1 MSEGVSHAARLN
13 NDCRMATD
21 RPALERELLGQGEV
35 FFRRIT
41 EHCPHLF
48 AAAPLFVAA
57 SQLEQMR
64 GVIAAVER
72 AVKLPGWRS
81 PQMLSNTRMCS
92 PDIPVNERT
101 KARGVFMGYDFHL
114 NDEGAHLI
122 EINTNAGGAFLNAL
136 LLHSQRDLPLPG
148 TAVALDNLEQVFL
161 DMFVNEW
168 RLERGDA
175 LLHTV
180 AIVDENP
187 RAQYLYPEF
196 LLAQGM
202 FERAGMAALIAD
214 PGELEERSDGIYC
227 REQKVDMVYNRL
239 TDFALEQ
246 HPALRSA
253 SLNAKVVL
261 TPHPSCHAL
270 YADKR
275 NLAALAEAGLL
286 RGLGL
291 AESDIAALQA
301 GIPETRPVREQDD
314 GLWWQQ
320 RKQWFFKPDS
330 GFGGKGAYRG
340 DKLTRRVFE
349 EILQGGYVAQKFAAP
364 GERMVCLEG
373 EEPVQLKFDVRCYV
387 YCGQVQLVAARL
399 YQGQTTN
406 FRTSGG
412 GFAQVRIVV

>member
-1 MSEGVSHAARLN
+1 MSIEFAARLN
-13 NDCRMATD
+13 SDCRMATD
-21 RPALERELLGQGEV
+21 RPALERELLGQGEI

-48 AAAPLFVAA
+48 AAAPLFVDA

-64 GVIAAVER
+64 GVIDAVER
-72 AVKLPGWRS
+72 AINLPGWRS
-81 PQMLSNTRMCS
+81 PQTLSNTQTFS
-92 PDIPVNERT
+92 PDIPANERG
-101 KARGVFMGYDFHL
+101 KAKGVFMGYDFHL
-114 NDEGAHLI
+114 NHDGAHLI

-136 LLHSQRDLPLPG
+136 LLRSQRDAPLSG
-148 TAVALDNLEQVFL
+148 TAVALDNLGQVFTG
-161 DMFVNEW
+161 MFWNEW
-168 RLERGDA
+168 RLERGGA
-175 LLHTV
+175 PLQTV

-196 LLAQGM
+196 LLAQRM
-202 FERAGMAALIAD
+202 FEHAGMAALIAD
-214 PGELEERSDGIYC
+214 PAELEERPDGLYC
-227 REQKVDMVYNRL
+227 REQKVDLIYNRL
-239 TDFALEQ
+239 TDFMLEQ

-253 SLNAKVVL
+253 SLSGKVVL
-261 TPHPSCHAL
+261 TPHPDCYAR

-275 NLAALAEAGLL
+275 NLAALTDAGLL

-301 GIPETRPVREQDD
+301 GIPETRLVREQDD
-314 GLWWQQ
+314 GQWWQQ
-320 RKQWFFKPDS
+320 RKQWFFKPGS

-349 EILQGGYVAQKFAAP
+349 EILQGGYVAQKLAAP
-364 GERMVCLEG
+364 GERTVCLEG
-373 EEPVQLKFDVRCYV
+373 EEPASLKFDVRCYV
-387 YCGQVQLVAARL
+387 YCGQVQMVAARL

>member
-1 MSEGVSHAARLN
+1 MSIELAAGLN

-21 RPALERELLGQGEV
+21 RPALERELFGQGEV

-72 AVKLPGWRS
+72 AIKLPGWRF
-81 PQMLSNTRMCS
+81 PPMPSNVQTFS
-92 PDIPVNERT
+92 PDIPVNERNHA
-101 KARGVFMGYDFHL
+101 KGVFMGYDFHL
-114 NDEGAHLI
+114 NNSGAHLI
-122 EINTNAGGAFLNAL
+122 EINTNAGGAFLNGL
-136 LLHSQRDLPLPG
+136 LLCSQRDVPLPG

-161 DMFVNEW
+161 GMFGNEW
-168 RLERGDA
+168 RMERGDA
-175 LLHTV
+175 PLQTV

-187 RAQYLYPEF
+187 EAQYLYPEF
-196 LLAQGM
+196 LLAQRM
-202 FERAGMAALIAD
+202 FERAGVAAPIAD
-214 PGELEERSDGIYC
+214 PGELEARPDGLYC
-227 REQKVDMVYNRL
+227 REQKVDLVYNRL
-239 TDFALEQ
+239 TDFMLEQ

-253 SLNAKVVL
+253 SLSGQIVL
-261 TPHPSCHAL
+261 TPHPACYAR

-275 NLAALAEAGLL
+275 NLAALTDAGLL

-301 GIPETRPVREQDD
+301 GVPETRSVREQDA
-314 GLWWQQ
+314 GPWWQQ
-320 RKQWFFKPDS
+320 RKQWFFKPAS
-330 GFGGKGAYRG
+330 GFGSKGAYRG

-349 EILQGGYVAQKFAAP
+349 EILQGGYVAQKLAAP
-364 GERMVCLEG
+364 GERTVCLEG
-373 EEPVQLKFDVRCYV
+373 EEPVPLKFDVRCYV
-387 YCGQVQLVAARL
+387 YCGQIQVVAARL

-406 FRTSGG
+406 FRTRGG

>member
-1 MSEGVSHAARLN
+1 
-13 NDCRMATD
+13 MATD
-21 RPALERELLGQGEV
+21 RLALERELRGQGEV

-41 EHCPHLF
+41 EHCPRLF

-72 AVKLPGWRS
+72 AIKLPGWRS
-81 PQMLSNTRMCS
+81 PPMLSNTQTFS
-92 PDIPVNERT
+92 PDIPVNERV

-114 NDEGAHLI
+114 NHDGAHLI

-136 LLHSQRDLPLPG
+136 LLRSQRDVPLPG

-161 DMFVNEW
+161 GMFGNEW

-175 LLHTV
+175 PLQTV

-187 RAQYLYPEF
+187 EAQYLYPEF
-196 LLAQGM
+196 LLAQRM
-202 FERAGMAALIAD
+202 FVRDGIAALIAD
-214 PGELEERSDGIYC
+214 PAELEERPDGLYC
-227 REQKVDMVYNRL
+227 REQKVDLVYNRL
-239 TDFALEQ
+239 TDFMLEQ
-246 HPALRSA
+246 YPALRSA
-253 SLNAKVVL
+253 SLSGKVVL
-261 TPHPSCHAL
+261 TPHPACYAQ

-275 NLAALAEAGLL
+275 NLAALADAGLL

-291 AESDIAALQA
+291 AENDIAALQA
-301 GIPETRPVREQDD
+301 GVPETRSVREQDG

-320 RKQWFFKPDS
+320 RKQWFFKPAS
-330 GFGGKGAYRG
+330 GFGSKGAYRG

-349 EILQGGYVAQKFAAP
+349 EILQGGYVAQKLAAP
-364 GERMVCLEG
+364 GERRVCLEG
-373 EEPVQLKFDVRCYV
+373 GEPVPLKFDVRCYV
-387 YCGQVQLVAARL
+387 YCGQVQVVAARL

-406 FRTSGG
+406 FRTRGG

>member
-1 MSEGVSHAARLN
+1 VSIELAAGLN

-21 RPALERELLGQGEV
+21 RPALERELSGQGEA

-72 AVKLPGWRS
+72 AIKLPGWRS
-81 PQMLSNTRMCS
+81 PPMLSNAQTFS
-92 PDIPVNERT
+92 PDIPVNERV
-101 KARGVFMGYDFHL
+101 KAKGAFMGYDFHL
-114 NDEGAHLI
+114 NHDGAHLI
-122 EINTNAGGAFLNAL
+122 EINTNAGGAFLNGL
-136 LLHSQRDLPLPG
+136 LLHSQRDVPLPG
-148 TAVALDNLEQVFL
+148 TAVALDNLEQVFVG
-161 DMFVNEW
+161 MFGNEW
-168 RLERGDA
+168 WLERGEA
-175 LLHTV
+175 PLQTV

-187 RAQYLYPEF
+187 EAQYLYPEF
-196 LLAQGM
+196 LLAQRM
-202 FERAGMAALIAD
+202 LERAGIAALVAD
-214 PGELEERSDGIYC
+214 PAELEERSDGLYC
-227 REQKVDMVYNRL
+227 REQKVDLVYNRL
-239 TDFALEQ
+239 TDFMLEQ

-253 SLNAKVVL
+253 SLSGKVVL
-261 TPHPSCHAL
+261 TPHPACYAR

-275 NLAALAEAGLL
+275 NLAALTDAGLL

-291 AESDIAALQA
+291 AESDITALRA
-301 GIPETRPVREQDD
+301 GIPETRPVREQDA

-320 RKQWFFKPDS
+320 RKQWFFKPAS
-330 GFGGKGAYRG
+330 GFGSKGAYRG

-349 EILQGGYVAQKFAAP
+349 EILQGGYVAQKLAAP

-373 EEPVQLKFDVRCYV
+373 EEPVPLKFDVRCYV
-387 YCGQVQLVAARL
+387 YCGQVQVVAARL

-406 FRTSGG
+406 FRTRGG